1 MSLGVYGSLEFGQDP
16 FRDRSKYHPSLSF
29 LTFPFAQFEN
39 YLSHIGMPLQPSCL
53 NYCVFG
59 PFWTWYNFDIMGNT
73 LHQDYEKQDHS
84 IETVFFASLG

>member
-1 MSLGVYGSLEFGQDP
+1 
-16 FRDRSKYHPSLSF
+16 
-29 LTFPFAQFEN
+29 
-39 YLSHIGMPLQPSCL
+39 MPLQPVCL

-84 IETVFFASLG
+84 IETVLFAGLG